1 MCKRSGSGLATLGR
15 QQPAGGEMVEGTGV
29 HWEIRAGVNNR
40 GTFGLARG
48 RTAGE
53 MKLSGQGLWDR
64 GR

>member
-1 MCKRSGSGLATLGR
+1 MQEIRVRVGHTR
-15 QQPAGGEMVEGTGV
+15 TPAASWGEMVEGTGV

-48 RTAGE
+48 RTARE

-64 GR
+64 CR